1 MRTKALY
8 FPYIN
13 IPEDDWLYL
22 MLLYWDQLSSIAP
35 SEAFYDRRRLLPHMS
50 TLMKEG
56 LVYFIEPQNFIE
68 NKDEF
73 AKPFMGFVR
82 RSVRTSKI
90 PVRENA
96 LERFPVHVEK
106 LGPVADELVS
116 MGLATSSDYPWYVMD
131 RWVADSFT
139 AYLAS
144 FLGSFPEVN
153 SAPITNSEICFRL
166 LGGYPRKA
174 VRERTIQRYE
184 ILKNILPFP
193 KDELRLDKVIKLKYH
208 RELSQF

>member
-1 MRTKALY
+1 
-8 FPYIN
+8 
-13 IPEDDWLYL
+13 
-22 MLLYWDQLSSIAP
+22 
-35 SEAFYDRRRLLPHMS
+35 
-50 TLMKEG
+50 
-56 LVYFIEPQNFIE
+56 
-68 NKDEF
+68 
-73 AKPFMGFVR
+73 
-82 RSVRTSKI
+82 
-90 PVRENA
+90 
-96 LERFPVHVEK
+96 
-106 LGPVADELVS
+106 
-116 MGLATSSDYPWYVMD
+116 MD

-208 RELSQF
+208 RELSQFWDHIEGLSIDLSNLTDPEERDQRREITVRKLKQEIDDVAGRMRETWHEVLFLDVLPIVSAGGPLSLPTAIYQSIERRRNRQLLHNYPIAYGALLKHEWPSLRRPPK